1 MRKITASPHY
11 IVCEYGG
18 KVTRVYALR
27 LKKNFENERIN

>member
-18 KVTRVYALR
+18 KVTRVFALH
-27 LKKNFENERIN
+27 LKNFENERIN